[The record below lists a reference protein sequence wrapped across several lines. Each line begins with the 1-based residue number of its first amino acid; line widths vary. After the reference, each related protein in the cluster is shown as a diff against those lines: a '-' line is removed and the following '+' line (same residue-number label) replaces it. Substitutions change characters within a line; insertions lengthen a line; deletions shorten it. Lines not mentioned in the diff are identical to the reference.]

1 MQAQAQFTIHSLNDV
16 IASTTAP
23 ESPYKGQLWVN
34 TSYSPPRTFVYNGS
48 AWKEQN
54 GTDTL
59 RSNITTLTTKSNTM
73 RSDLDGLTSTVSSVT
88 TRVETVENDLGVVEE
103 NILDIESSVSELEQ
117 TASSIA
123 LRVTKNETNISSLTV
138 AHDSLEARVETN
150 EGNITTLKADVSGI
164 KTRVSTAEGDI
175 STLEQTATSLTTR
188 VSSAEGNITTLTT
201 SVNGLKTRVSTA
213 EGDISAIEQDVSSI
227 TTRVTTAEGDISS
240 LETSISGIRSRVST
254 AEGKITTLTQTVDSL
269 ALDVED
275 NRGNIASLTLTVD
288 GLSSDVADNRGNI
301 SSLSQTV
308 STLSSKVSTNTGNIS
323 TLTQSVDAVKVQVET
338 NRGNISTLTTSVSG
352 IATRVTNAEND
363 ISTIEQN
370 VTSITSRVSTA
381 EGNISTVTQKV
392 SSLTTRVSTAEGDI
406 TTLEQTT
413 TALSATVET
422 KADEE
427 GGDTTSFGWKL
438 TSSGFYLY
446 SSGTTVMSVTS
457 SGLSVTGSITASS
470 GTIGG
475 FTIGSSSIY
484 KTKTSYSSSTSGV
497 YIGTDGIG
505 LGAGKFYV
513 TSAGALT
520 STSGKIGGFTI
531 SSSAIY
537 KTKTSYSSTTEG
549 VYLGTTGIGL
559 GAGTFYVT
567 SAGYLYASNASITG
581 SITAT
586 SGTLSELYIEGNL
599 YFGSTGSYYINPN
612 YDNSSWYIYL
622 PKFRVDDTSAYFSGT
637 LQAPSGTIGGFTIS
651 TNSIYKTKTAY
662 NNTTAGVYI
671 GTDGIG
677 LGAGKFYVTSAGVL
691 YATGATISGTINATS
706 GTFDFCTIGESCT
719 MYGYLYC
726 TGSEEVKFYGSKQ
739 DVTYETYMGGY
750 GIASE
755 VAATLSGTTYY
766 SYSYV
771 RPLGM
776 ILVPN
781 AYATYAND
789 GMIFGVMQAYTYR
802 TENILAG
809 CSFYYGNDGTNLASE
824 CIFRCCD
831 TTWLDA
837 IYTSSYGGEIG
848 WGNINFVNYMYG
860 KWYVGASSQYIYTTT
875 VSSTTYACL
884 FGVWYCNSSLNFG
897 TSTTS
902 YQIRIDSD
910 QVTFKYNSTQIG
922 EIETYSSY
930 VDIQGTFK
938 TNSSSWISSSDA
950 KVKYNIS
957 DYTDAY
963 SVLFD
968 NLRPRTYKW
977 KKGTSDRVHSGFVV
991 QEVVDAISTAGLTTQ
1006 DFAAVVAFG
1015 DPDDATTEWG
1025 LRYEEIISLNTWEI
1039 QKLKARIAELENK
1052 INQMEEK
1059 Q

>member
-23 ESPYKGQLWVN
+23 SSPYKGQLWVN
-34 TSYSPPRTFVYNGS
+34 TNYSPPRTFVYNGS

-59 RSNITTLTTKSNTM
+59 RSNISTLTTKASSM
-73 RSDLDGLTSTVSSVT
+73 QSDIDGLTSTVSSVT
-88 TRVETVENDLGVVEE
+88 ARVETVENDLGVVEE
-103 NILDIESSVSELEQ
+103 NILDIESNVSELEQ

-123 LRVTKNETNISSLTV
+123 LRVTNNETNISSLTL

-150 EGNITTLKADVSGI
+150 EGNITTLKTDVSGI

-201 SVNGLKTRVSTA
+201 SVNGLKTRVTTA
-213 EGDISAIEQDVSSI
+213 EGDISSIEQDVSSI

-240 LETSISGIRSRVST
+240 LETSVSGIRSRVST

-269 ALDVED
+269 SADVED
-275 NRGNIASLTLTVD
+275 NRGNISSLTLTVD
-288 GLSSDVADNRGNI
+288 EISSDVADNRGNI

-308 STLSSKVSTNTGNIS
+308 SSLSSKVTTNTGNIS
-323 TLTQSVDAVKVQVET
+323 TLTQTVDSVSVQVET

-352 IATRVTNAEND
+352 ITTRVTNAEND

-370 VTSITSRVSTA
+370 VSSITSRVSTA
-381 EGNISTVTQKV
+381 EGDIS
-392 SSLTTRVSTAEGDI
+392 
-406 TTLEQTT
+406 TLEQTT
-413 TALSATVET
+413 SSLSATVAE

-427 GGDTTSFGWKL
+427 GGSTTTFGWKL
-438 TSSGFYLY
+438 TTSGFYLY
-446 SSGTTVMSVTS
+446 ASGTTVMSVTS
-457 SGLSVTGSITASS
+457 SGLTINGSITATS

-484 KTKTSYSSSTSGV
+484 KTKTSYSSTTSGV
-497 YIGTDGIG
+497 YLGTDGIG

-520 STSGKIGGFTI
+520 STSGTIGGFTI

-537 KTKTSYSSTTEG
+537 KTKTSYNSTTAG

-586 SGTLSELYIEGNL
+586 SGTLSELYIEGSL

-637 LQAPSGTIGGFTIS
+637 LQAPGGTIGGFTIGTS
-651 TNSIYKTKTAY
+651 SIYKTKTSY
-662 NNTTAGVYI
+662 NSTTAGVYI

-739 DVTYETYMGGY
+739 DVTYETYMGGN

-781 AYATYAND
+781 SYSTYAND

-837 IYTSSYGGEIG
+837 VYTSSYGGEIG
-848 WGNINFVNYMYG
+848 WGNINYVNYMYG
-860 KWYVGASSQYIYTTT
+860 KWYVGATSQYIYTTT

-884 FGVWYCNSSLNFG
+884 FGVWYCSSSMTFG

-902 YQIRIDSD
+902 YQLRIDSD

-922 EIETYSSY
+922 ELETYSSY

-938 TNSSSWISSSDA
+938 TNGSSWISSSDA
-950 KVKYNIS
+950 KVKSNIS
-957 DYTDAY
+957 DLTDEY

-968 NLRPRTYKW
+968 NLRPRTFKW

-1039 QKLKARIAELENK
+1039 QKLKARIAELEK
-1052 INQMEEK
+1052 IITQMEETK
-1059 Q
+1059 